1 MARCLLIFWVISLP
15 AIFFQLG
22 IKIFCNG
29 QTTDSIAPIPP
40 ARADDTVLTIPGC
53 EVFDSF
59 DCLVAKTAFAM
70 PEYCKTYAT
79 TVNCVIYLTP
89 AFCGD
94 IHLPA
99 VQDDP
104 KPLQDCINAV
114 RFGPCEYN
122 TTGRACTSRL
132 FSAFKFLDDPDP
144 PRFHMSL
151 DSDTMAG
158 PLFDLTPDTR
168 ETIFGG
174 EFDYSWNSSIW
185 RKSVVANNKRDDVA
199 NNKKDSVLWDIL
211 WDEGQ
216 FLVGTLY

>member
-22 IKIFCNG
+22 IKIFCNS

-70 PEYCKTYAT
+70 PAYCKIYTT

-144 PRFHMSL
+144 PRFHMFFGAG
-151 DSDTMAG
+151 TMAG
-158 PLFDLTPDTR
+158 IVYELELDIR

-174 EFDYSWNSSIW
+174 EFDYTWNSSIW
-185 RKSVVANNKRDDVA
+185 RKVEVALD
-199 NNKKDSVLWDIL
+199 KKDKALWDI
-211 WDEGQ
+211 GQ
-216 FLVGTLY
+216 FLVGMLY